1 MKIKSIIVA
10 LGLIITMI
18 SGVKSN
24 YFNNT
29 TNEAENSNT
38 VIAVEENIVEEE
50 SIISENEQVETEQ
63 EQIVNNDVENK
74 EIAQESIEQEVP
86 KETAKSTNSQDN
98 KTTKKTETVSQPTTQ
113 ETTPK
118 QVNTSVAE
126 TPKKEEPAPQ
136 PVTKTLT
143 PDDLEYW
150 CVAGGTHHT
159 AGDGANEHGYY
170 SSWDEANQAFENYT
184 KGWASVQYKIDTCSC
199 GLYYFWAIQ

>member
-29 TNEAENSNT
+29 ANEAENSNT

-63 EQIVNNDVENK
+63 EQIVNNDIENK
-74 EIAQESIEQEVP
+74 ENAQESLEQEVQ

-126 TPKKEEPAPQ
+126 TPKKEEPVPQ
-136 PVTKTLT
+136 PVTENLT
-143 PDDLEYW
+143 QDDLEYW
-150 CVAGGTHHT
+150 CVAGGTHHI

-170 SSWDEANQAFENYT
+170 SSWDEANQAFINYT
-184 KGWASVQYKIDTCSC
+184 KGWTSDQHKIDTCSC